1 MFPPIINKRYAVKVP
16 LPVRDN
22 PLSVAGDYCLDCCL
36 LRTTLRLDSIIRI
49 LHLIT
54 HVHCIVGL
62 IFGIL
67 QSLNRQTISTPTLNM
82 YV

>member
-1 MFPPIINKRYAVKVP
+1 MFPPIINKRDAVKVP

-22 PLSVAGDYCLDCCL
+22 SLSVAGDYGLDCCL

-54 HVHCIVGL
+54 HVHFIVGL
-62 IFGIL
+62 A
-67 QSLNRQTISTPTLNM
+67 
-82 YV
+82 